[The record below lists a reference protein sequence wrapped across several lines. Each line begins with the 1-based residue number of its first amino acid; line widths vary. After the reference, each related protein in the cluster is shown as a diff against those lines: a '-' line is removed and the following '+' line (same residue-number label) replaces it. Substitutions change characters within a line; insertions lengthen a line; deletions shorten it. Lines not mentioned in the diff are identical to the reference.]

1 MIDGRP
7 AGETLAAMRQQAL
20 EGGPAQTYGADV
32 ATRNIASMGVND
44 AVADY
49 FQRNRLDAE
58 RPQRAADARAA
69 AAEPGSMFE
78 RSRPEMA
85 GPPATGVVGPAQRA
99 MLDARENPNVP
110 YQAPDAGLLNAR
122 SVAAGAAVMRTPTA
136 GSLLQRP
143 DLAMRSDEYVNAAT
157 GRVDKPFQ
165 LSKTDRLGGYKRVGI
180 AGPDVWNASLEAF
193 TADYKNRKAQRESTL
208 GQRQLAD
215 TQEQAVTTETNNYDG
230 RLSAKLYGPGGYQDP
245 KVAAELSRQAAAKK
259 AREEKNA
266 AQLSKGSTRPP
277 LLSRTIGEKPSW
289 MQGTLAGRAYDAIN
303 K

>member
-1 MIDGRP
+1 MIDGKP
-7 AGETLAAMRQQAL
+7 AREALAGMRQQAL

-69 AAEPGSMFE
+69 AA
-78 RSRPEMA
+78 EMA

-303 K
+303 Q